1 MISISI
7 SLRFKVKLLGT
18 FRRVHSF
25 THPPMVLVAAY
36 DESIEPSTEGA
47 LRERALAV
55 YPTTVD
61 GATLDGWIGFVS
73 ASRTIPDA
81 FGAPEIASTTTTT
94 DATTTRAIL
103 APCIAR
109 SNGWVMA
116 SGRVRGTVG
125 TYVCAR
131 ASEEEAPRGRA
142 SDRGMVAML
151 ERVGSVGLDGL
162 EAVNDVDIEAVREVW
177 RRAVGMG
184 GEALRPAS
192 TRRSA
197 EEEEEEILGKKESS
211 GNAVGDGNEKP
222 PNQQHHGLEN
232 YDVFYGREKL
242 DNADALEFLRAGE
255 RETLDDRTASTLAM
269 LRRDLQR
276 GANDVKSVYIK
287 PAHNAWVCASATSRD
302 ERAYI
307 VVEDSSDT
315 LLRVVKSAK
324 AFAEEHLKD
333 APDAFNVDA
342 S

>member
-1 MISISI
+1 
-7 SLRFKVKLLGT
+7 
-18 FRRVHSF
+18 
-25 THPPMVLVAAY
+25 MVLVAAY

-55 YPTTVD
+55 YPATVD

-94 DATTTRAIL
+94 DATNATRTIL

-142 SDRGMVAML
+142 SDREMVAML
-151 ERVGSVGLDGL
+151 ERVGRVGLDGL
-162 EAVNDVDIEAVREVW
+162 ETVNGGGGNDVEAVREVW
-177 RRAVGMG
+177 RRAVEMG
-184 GEALRPAS
+184 GEALRPAA

-197 EEEEEEILGKKESS
+197 EEEEEKTLGKKESS
-211 GNAVGDGNEKP
+211 GNAVGDGNDKP
-222 PNQQHHGLEN
+222 PNQHHHGLEN

-276 GANDVKSVYIK
+276 SANDVKSVYIK

>member
-1 MISISI
+1 
-7 SLRFKVKLLGT
+7 
-18 FRRVHSF
+18 
-25 THPPMVLVAAY
+25 MVLVAAY
-36 DESIEPSTEGA
+36 DESIEPSVEGA

-55 YPTTVD
+55 YPTTLD

-81 FGAPEIASTTTTT
+81 FGAPIAPST
-94 DATTTRAIL
+94 DAETTETTTRAII

-131 ASEEEAPRGRA
+131 ASEEEAPRGQA
-142 SDRGMVAML
+142 SDREMVAML
-151 ERVGSVGLDGL
+151 ERVGRVGLDGL
-162 EAVNDVDIEAVREVW
+162 ETINGGGGGNDIEAVRGVW
-177 RRAVGMG
+177 RRAVEMG
-184 GEALRPAS
+184 GEALRPAA

-197 EEEEEEILGKKESS
+197 EEEETLGKKESS

-222 PNQQHHGLEN
+222 PNHHGLES

-242 DNADALEFLRAGE
+242 DNAGALEFSRAGE

-276 GANDVKSVYIK
+276 SANDVKSVYIK

-315 LLRVVKSAK
+315 LLRVVKNAK
-324 AFAEEHLKD
+324 AFAEEHLRE
-333 APDAFNVDA
+333 APDAFNIDT